1 MNRLSTLLFFIFL
14 ATTGSLLAQSP
25 QVTLFFS
32 TTCPICQAHT
42 KTIRE
47 FSEKW
52 EEKVDVRLIFIKHDS
67 RKEARAFKRKYELK
81 QRSKVDRKGK
91 WQARYGPTHTPEV
104 FLEDAEGRVVYQ
116 GRINNLYESLG
127 VRRGVVTER
136 YLEDAVSALL
146 EGKPVPVAKTA
157 PIGCLLE
164 RLRRAD

>member
-1 MNRLSTLLFFIFL
+1 MRHFPILLFILLF
-14 ATTGSLLAQSP
+14 TSTSLLAQNP

-32 TTCPICQAHT
+32 TTCPICEAHT

-52 EEKVDVRLIFIKHDS
+52 EEKVDVRLIFIKYDS
-67 RKEARAFKRKYELK
+67 RKDARAYKRKYELT
-81 QRSKVDRKGK
+81 QRSKVDRKAK

-104 FLEDAEGRVVYQ
+104 FLEDGEGKVVYQ

-136 YLEDAVSALL
+136 YLDDAVTALL
-146 EGKPVPVAKTA
+146 EGKPIPVAKTP

-164 RLRRAD
+164 KVRRAD